1 VKAVKLRGRLGALEE
16 REFRLL
22 WLSRVVSDFGD
33 RFGTIGLAFAVLGIK
48 ASAAALAYVLA
59 ARTISSIAL
68 FLVAGVWADRLPRQL
83 VMFGSDVVRGL
94 AHGTL
99 AVLLLTG
106 RAEIWQLVVLA
117 AVYGAGE
124 AFFAPASQG
133 LVPQTVGA
141 SLLQQANALMSLSR
155 NVTAVMGPAAAGV
168 VIALSSA
175 GWAVAVDA
183 ATFVVSAA
191 FLLRMRIPF
200 AKPAKQTFL
209 TDLREGWSEF
219 TRRTWVWVCVCHFAL
234 FQFAA
239 LAPFLVLGPY
249 ISKTELGGA
258 AAYATITACAGVGS
272 VAGSLVALRFQ
283 PPRQLVASFLA
294 LVIWTPV
301 LIGFAL
307 AAPVAVISAMAVVA
321 AAGMNFGVT
330 IWFTALQQHIPQH
343 ALSRVSSYDWAGSVL
358 FLPLGYVLV
367 GPLADRFGAA
377 EVLYA
382 AAAWTI
388 ASSLAILAI
397 PSVRNLRSAAGV
409 ASTDD
414 DPAPDS
420 GSVDPAL
427 GSVGG
432 EREGLQ
438 TR

>member
-1 VKAVKLRGRLGALEE
+1 VKLRGRLGALEE

-48 ASAAALAYVLA
+48 ASASALAYVLA

-83 VMFGSDVVRGL
+83 VMLGSDVVRGL
-94 AHGTL
+94 AHGAL

-106 RAEIWQLVVLA
+106 RAEIWHLVVLA
-117 AVYGAGE
+117 GVYGAGE
-124 AFFAPASQG
+124 AFFGPASQG
-133 LVPQTVGA
+133 LVPQTVSA
-141 SLLQQANALMSLSR
+141 SRLQQANALMSLSR
-155 NVTAVMGPAAAGV
+155 NVTGVAGPAVAGV

-183 ATFVVSAA
+183 ATFAVSAA
-191 FLLRMRIPF
+191 FLLRMRIAF
-200 AKPAKQTFL
+200 TKPARQAFL

-249 ISKTELGGA
+249 ISKAELGGA
-258 AAYATITACAGVGS
+258 SAYATITAFAGVGS
-272 VAGSLVALRFQ
+272 IIGSLVALRFR
-283 PPRQLVASFLA
+283 PSRQLVASFLA
-294 LVIWTPV
+294 IVIWTPV

-307 AAPVAVISAMAVVA
+307 AAPVPVISALALVA

-358 FLPLGYVLV
+358 VLPLGYILV

-382 AAAWTI
+382 AAVWTI
-388 ASSLAILAI
+388 VSSLAILAI
-397 PSVRNLRSAAGV
+397 PSVRNLRGV
-409 ASTDD
+409 TGVPSMDETVA
-414 DPAPDS
+414 
-420 GSVDPAL
+420 VDPGRVDPVPGDAR
-427 GSVGG
+427 G
-432 EREGLQ
+432 ERKGVPAG
-438 TR
+438 

>member
-1 VKAVKLRGRLGALEE
+1 VKLRGRLGALEE

-59 ARTISSIAL
+59 ARTVSSIAL

-83 VMFGSDVVRGL
+83 VMLGSDVVRGV
-94 AHGTL
+94 AHGAL
-99 AVLLLTG
+99 AILLLTG

-117 AVYGAGE
+117 GVYGAGE
-124 AFFAPASQG
+124 AFFGPASQG
-133 LVPQTVGA
+133 LVPQTVSA
-141 SLLQQANALMSLSR
+141 SRLQQANALMSLSR
-155 NVTAVMGPAAAGV
+155 NVTGVAGPAAAGI
-168 VIALSSA
+168 VIAVSSA

-183 ATFVVSAA
+183 ATFAVSAA
-191 FLLRMRIPF
+191 FLLRMRIAF
-200 AKPAKQTFL
+200 TKPARQTFL

-234 FQFAA
+234 FQFVA
-239 LAPFLVLGPY
+239 LATFFVLGPY

-258 AAYATITACAGVGS
+258 SAYATITAFAGVGS
-272 VAGSLVALRFQ
+272 IIGSLVALRFQ
-283 PPRQLVASFLA
+283 PARQLVAAFLA
-294 LVIWTPV
+294 IVIWTPV

-307 AAPVAVISAMAVVA
+307 AAPVPVISALALVA
-321 AAGMNFGVT
+321 AAGMNFGAT

-358 FLPLGYVLV
+358 LLPLGYILV

-382 AAAWTI
+382 AALWTI
-388 ASSLAILAI
+388 VSSLAILAI
-397 PSVRNLRSAAGV
+397 PSVRNLRS
-409 ASTDD
+409 STDVPSMD
-414 DPAPDS
+414 EVPA
-420 GSVDPAL
+420 VDLRGVDVAR
-427 GSVGG
+427 GDVHG
-432 EREGLQ
+432 EREGLPAG
-438 TR
+438 

>member
-1 VKAVKLRGRLGALEE
+1 MKLRGRLGALEE

-48 ASAAALAYVLA
+48 ASASALAYVLA

-83 VMFGSDVVRGL
+83 VMLGSDVVRGL
-94 AHGTL
+94 AHGAL

-106 RAEIWQLVVLA
+106 RAEIWHLVVLA
-117 AVYGAGE
+117 GVYGAGE
-124 AFFAPASQG
+124 AFFGPASQG
-133 LVPQTVGA
+133 LVPQTVSA
-141 SLLQQANALMSLSR
+141 SRLQQANALMSLSR
-155 NVTAVMGPAAAGV
+155 NVTGVAGPAVAGV

-183 ATFVVSAA
+183 ATFAVSAA
-191 FLLRMRIPF
+191 FLLRMRIAF
-200 AKPAKQTFL
+200 TKPARQAFL

-249 ISKTELGGA
+249 ISKAELGGA
-258 AAYATITACAGVGS
+258 SAYATITAFAGVGS
-272 VAGSLVALRFQ
+272 IIGSLVALRFR
-283 PPRQLVASFLA
+283 PSRQLVASFLA
-294 LVIWTPV
+294 IVIWTPV

-307 AAPVAVISAMAVVA
+307 AAPVPVISALALVA

-358 FLPLGYVLV
+358 VLPLGYILV

-382 AAAWTI
+382 AAVWTI
-388 ASSLAILAI
+388 VSSLAILAI
-397 PSVRNLRSAAGV
+397 PSVRNLRGV
-409 ASTDD
+409 TGVPSMDETVA
-414 DPAPDS
+414 
-420 GSVDPAL
+420 VDPGRVDPVPGDAR
-427 GSVGG
+427 G
-432 EREGLQ
+432 ERKGVPAG
-438 TR
+438 